1 VPEMY
6 GTGEES
12 MRVLK
17 HKTLA
22 VAAATL
28 GVAALF
34 GASLGIVAAGS
45 KPPLAAGFNLAGGPL
60 GGDVPPAEFVACLPA
75 SSWAALYVWDG
86 ERQEWRHFF
95 PGVPAYVNAGSNS
108 GIDVIKRFS
117 GVVIIMNQ
125 AVSTP
130 RLKDNASESCG

>member
-1 VPEMY
+1 MILPTEVK
-6 GTGEES
+6 
-12 MRVLK
+12 VC
-17 HKTLA
+17 
-22 VAAATL
+22 ATCS
-28 GVAALF
+28 F
-34 GASLGIVAAGS
+34 
-45 KPPLAAGFNLAGGPL
+45 
-60 GGDVPPAEFVACLPA
+60 
-75 SSWAALYVWDG
+75 WDG